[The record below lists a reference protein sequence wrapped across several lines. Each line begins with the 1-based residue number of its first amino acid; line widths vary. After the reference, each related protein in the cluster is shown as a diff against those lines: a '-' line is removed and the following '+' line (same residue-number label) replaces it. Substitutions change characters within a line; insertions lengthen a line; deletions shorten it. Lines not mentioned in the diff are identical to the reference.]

1 MAAMDVFDTHCHLG
15 LDGVVPPDDEHAR
28 AVAAGVTGMLV
39 VGIDA
44 ASSEQ
49 ARGLARLPG
58 VRWSA
63 GLHPNDASRFDA
75 EWPAIEALARAPGCA
90 ALGETGMD
98 CYRDRTP
105 LDQQERSLRAHLQLA
120 RELDLP
126 VVFHCRD
133 AFAPLFA
140 VLRSEPRVRGVMHC
154 FSGGYAEA
162 REALDLGL
170 YLSFAGPLTYPKNDA
185 LRAVAASA
193 PAERVLVETDAPFLP
208 PQRLRGRRN
217 EPAYVLDTLGA
228 LAQARGIALA
238 DAAALT
244 FANATAL
251 FGGSPASS
259 AQRPAGRG

>member
-1 MAAMDVFDTHCHLG
+1 MQVFDTHCHLG
-15 LDGVVPPDDEHAR
+15 LDGKATPDDEHAR

-44 ASSEQ
+44 ATSAA
-49 ARGLARLPG
+49 ARELARLPG

-75 EWPAIEALARAPGCA
+75 EWPAIDALARTPGCA

-105 LDQQERSLRAHLQLA
+105 LDQQERSLRAHLALA

-133 AFAPLFA
+133 AFAPMFA
-140 VLRSEPRVRGVMHC
+140 VLRAEPPVRGVMHC
-154 FSGGYAEA
+154 FSGGEHEA
-162 REALDLGL
+162 RLALALGL

-185 LRAVAASA
+185 LRAVAAAA
-193 PAERVLVETDAPFLP
+193 PADRILVETDAPFLP
-208 PQRLRGRRN
+208 PQRVRGKRN
-217 EPAYVLDTLGA
+217 EPAYVVDTLA
-228 LAQARGIALA
+228 TLASVRGLALA

-251 FGGSPASS
+251 FG
-259 AQRPAGRG
+259 